1 MTDGASL
8 TGNVSFVSREQVTC
22 QLPNS
27 GIYNVSVSNDGN
39 SFGAELTYIGY
50 DSSCYSCD
58 LSGCSQR
65 VGQNCDIESPL
76 KCLFLILLYQIKM
89 IYKYNT
95 ILKIEIMKE
104 FRSFFKEITVLTAIF
119 YEIYVFALII
129 LYM

>member
-1 MTDGASL
+1 MTVKKALFLNIYTFCSLQKRQGSLFVTDGTSL

-22 QLPNS
+22 QLPDS

-65 VGQNCDIESPL
+65 VGQNCVIESP
-76 KCLFLILLYQIKM
+76 
-89 IYKYNT
+89 
-95 ILKIEIMKE
+95 
-104 FRSFFKEITVLTAIF
+104 
-119 YEIYVFALII
+119 
-129 LYM
+129 